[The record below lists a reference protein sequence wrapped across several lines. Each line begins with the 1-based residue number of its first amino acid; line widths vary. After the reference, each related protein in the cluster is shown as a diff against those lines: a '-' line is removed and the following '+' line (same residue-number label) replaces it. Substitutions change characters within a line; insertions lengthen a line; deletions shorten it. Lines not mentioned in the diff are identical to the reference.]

1 MNDLNKATVRAIAIF
16 GIPIVA
22 ITLLIYFGA
31 V

>member
-1 MNDLNKATVRAIAIF
+1 MNDLNKATVHAIAIL